1 MSKASASWNGKSG
14 TIFWPLPCLARLASR
29 GRGPTVMAN
38 EWGQDPTDR
47 KRFYFPKLFTSVLL
61 HGASAHVVDRRRGA
75 FLFSSPAPHR
85 LFDSRGRNS
94 DPFRWL
100 PAFSLLIVA
109 GCLMLRLFTLKPEEV
124 PLATQFRIDGLFLGV
139 TLAYLKHF
147 RPAWF
152 DRLSGNYSP
161 ILAAIFVAPAFLVDK
176 LDRSMETFGLTGV
189 SLGFFFLVAWSVA
202 RTSNNWFVMAL
213 ARVGVYS
220 YSIYL
225 WHMVILQLFATYHHQ
240 LSFGA
245 FWLYMACCVAGGIT
259 MAHLVEIP
267 YLKLRDRL
275 FPATQAAL
283 PPSALPVAA
292 P

>member
-1 MSKASASWNGKSG
+1 LVIGVGLANLYLAKSPGELNGARTQLIASVFIFQNYLSASSYLALVHTWSIAVEEHFYLALPLLIVFLIRVGK
-14 TIFWPLPCLARLASR
+14 
-29 GRGPTVMAN
+29 
-38 EWGQDPTDR
+38 
-47 KRFYFPKLFTSVLL
+47 K
-61 HGASAHVVDRRRGA
+61 
-75 FLFSSPAPHR
+75 
-85 LFDSRGRNS
+85 S
-94 DPFRWL
+94 DPFRCL
-100 PAFSLLIVA
+100 PAFPLVIVA
-109 GCLMLRLFTLKPEEV
+109 TCLLLRLFTLKPEEV

-139 TLAYLKHF
+139 TLGYLKHF

-176 LDRSMETFGLTGV
+176 LDRSMETFGLTAV

-240 LSFGA
+240 LSFLA
-245 FWLYMACCVAGGIT
+245 FWLYMACCVAGGIA

-275 FPATQAAL
+275 FPATPAAL
-283 PPSALPVAA
+283 SPSALPVTR
-292 P
+292 